1 MNIHTPE
8 PNNTFNVIYTF
19 KYKYNIYL
27 SIYLYS
33 SICLYIIFLYLST
46 CVCVC
51 VCPSWFLVEEESGTH
66 VGRGEGWRSAGR
78 GQCSGR
84 AASYRHASCDLQTLK
99 GPFVPSVLSLPPPS
113 PKPRL
118 ECPEK
123 TIFGELNAEGW
134 GRRRERERTE
144 SLLLDIAVQ
153 FPHPEE
159 LLSNFFFRHV

>member
-1 MNIHTPE
+1 MAGIT
-8 PNNTFNVIYTF
+8 
-19 KYKYNIYL
+19 
-27 SIYLYS
+27 S
-33 SICLYIIFLYLST
+33 SRAGTAPDELGRKAAWLVGWFRPCPP
-46 CVCVC
+46 VCVC

-66 VGRGEGWRSAGR
+66 VGRGEGWRSGGR

-144 SLLLDIAVQ
+144 SLQLDIAVQ
-153 FPHPEE
+153 FPQPEE